1 MKPWSRRARPFL
13 VATIASFALAG
24 CVEHRNGPDL
34 TEPGEVYDTCYVPSG
49 HGSSVA
55 AGLHTGKGG
64 GMTITPVHVTIPERF
79 AIVFRCQHGKFVID
93 GPRGKALY
101 QKLSK
106 GDLVT
111 IRYCQELEIH
121 RGVTN
126 VVDLH
131 FIDAN
136 VSSPMRAAQGAP

>member
-1 MKPWSRRARPFL
+1 
-13 VATIASFALAG
+13 
-24 CVEHRNGPDL
+24 
-34 TEPGEVYDTCYVPSG
+34 
-49 HGSSVA
+49 
-55 AGLHTGKGG
+55 
-64 GMTITPVHVTIPERF
+64 MTITPVHVTIPERF